1 MIFDQFDMSV
11 RMASIL
17 QEEALRLLPRMRA
30 RESEAVLRGD
40 SASASVITNAIYW
53 IEQAVGGPARS
64 PIPSGPHSE
73 EKAASGH
80 ATITCRDAI
89 LLKLK
94 ERKSL
99 AIVDMDFDLAAT
111 LRDAIRLIA
120 GEERIAREPSAMKP
134 DAKPG
139 LKECMAA
146 INRARHRG
154 LDWEFCARSPKV
166 GLQLN
171 IEEIEALGAYYVARE
186 RDGATGEGDCK

>member
-40 SASASVITNAIYW
+40 SASAITLANAIYW
-53 IEQAVGGPARS
+53 IEQALGGPARS
-64 PIPSGPHSE
+64 SIPSGPHIVGDGPVARGRS
-73 EKAASGH
+73 
-80 ATITCRDAI
+80 AT
-89 LLKLK
+89 
-94 ERKSL
+94 
-99 AIVDMDFDLAAT
+99 
-111 LRDAIRLIA
+111 
-120 GEERIAREPSAMKP
+120 KP